1 MAQLPNLDNASINL
15 GAYRDHARKELV
27 DALDSMRGKKVLIL
41 DPKLSGP
48 LALIVQIALLKEHGV
63 ENLCHLTSEP
73 IQTECK
79 NVMYL
84 VRPRPGLMK
93 LIAGHVRHDNREK
106 LQRQYAVYFMPRKTI
121 ACEKVG
127 TKWWWFCHE
136 FASTVLAESSG
147 LLIRVWNV
155 CDRSCLGP
163 AAL

>member
-15 GAYRDHARKELV
+15 GAYRDQARKELV
-27 DALDSMRGKKVLIL
+27 DALDSMRGKKVLVL

-63 ENLCHLTSEP
+63 ENLYHLTPEP
-73 IQTECK
+73 IHTECK

-106 LQRQYAVYFMPRKTI
+106 LQRQYAVYFMPRKII

-127 TKWWWFCHE
+127 NQLVVE
-136 FASTVLAESSG
+136 AALGFASSVLNC
-147 LLIRVWNV
+147 RV
-155 CDRSCLGP
+155 
-163 AAL
+163 